1 MYYIKVMQGSGLDKQ
16 IVLGVTHLCLLLVK
30 CGYCT
35 VTVQGTFI
43 FFWHV
48 LKACLWGQGEILGK
62 HLPH

>member
-1 MYYIKVMQGSGLDKQ
+1 MYYIKAMQGSGLDKQ

-43 FFWHV
+43 FFGM
-48 LKACLWGQGEILGK
+48 C
-62 HLPH
+62 